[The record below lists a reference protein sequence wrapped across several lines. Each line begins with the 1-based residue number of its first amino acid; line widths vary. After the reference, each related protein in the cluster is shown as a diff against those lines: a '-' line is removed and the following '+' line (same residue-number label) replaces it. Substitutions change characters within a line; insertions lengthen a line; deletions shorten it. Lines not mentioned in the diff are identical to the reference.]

1 MGFNSGFKGL
11 IRFFLSAERRR
22 FVSQEAHKIRNLT
35 YFSGDF
41 LDGQREDYE
50 LEGSERAPN

>member
-1 MGFNSGFKGL
+1 MYFNGG
-11 IRFFLSAERRR
+11 
-22 FVSQEAHKIRNLT
+22 
-35 YFSGDF
+35 F